1 QRFTNTAVIDEVEQ
15 AVHLATA
22 VVDAGGSAES
32 NKPVPGALSENQASA
47 MRQVVKSP
55 YRDNAVV
62 AHAGDGTTST
72 HNADHDA
79 REHAGSTVD
88 GRAPTGKAADV
99 MVGEAVADE
108 SMSIARA
115 LRAGNASTPG
125 QRARALGWDKNTV
138 VVIDEA
144 GMVANPELVE
154 ILSTVKAAGAR
165 TVLVG
170 DPQQYSAVKSRSGL
184 LATLAEE
191 LPDAVELTEVFRQR
205 SEKEREASTWLRSGD
220 E

>member
-1 QRFTNTAVIDEVEQ
+1 
-15 AVHLATA
+15 
-22 VVDAGGSAES
+22 
-32 NKPVPGALSENQASA
+32 

-55 YRDNAVV
+55 YRASVIV
-62 AHAGDGTTST
+62 APAGAGKTSSLK
-72 HNADHDA
+72 AA
-79 REHAGSTVD
+79 RGAWEHAGKSGV
-88 GRAPTGKAADV
+88 GLGPTGEAADV

-108 SMSIARA
+108 SMTIARA

-125 QRARALGWDKNTV
+125 QRARAVGWDKNTV

-154 ILSTVKAAGAR
+154 ILSTVKAAGDR

-220 E
+220 EGLIERAAQWYEIGRASCRESAEVAWVD